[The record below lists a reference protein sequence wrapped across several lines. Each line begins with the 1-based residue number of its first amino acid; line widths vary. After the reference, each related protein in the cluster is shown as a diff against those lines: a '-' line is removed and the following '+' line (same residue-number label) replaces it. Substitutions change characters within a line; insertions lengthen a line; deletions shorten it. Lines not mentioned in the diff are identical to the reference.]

1 MDADKR
7 PRESSDRPP
16 RDQSIQST
24 DALPLAES
32 GAAAE
37 VAQLYLAFPPGY
49 AEPALLL
56 RGFAKT
62 APLAPGQAQ
71 ELRFELSDRDLA
83 VWDVTSE
90 EWRRATG
97 RFTATIGRSS
107 RDEHSLSC
115 VFDA

>member
-1 MDADKR
+1 M
-7 PRESSDRPP
+7 
-16 RDQSIQST
+16 T
-24 DALPLAES
+24 NS
-32 GAAAE
+32 GAVPAAE

-71 ELRFELSDRDLA
+71 ELLFELSDRDLA